1 VWGLKGRYDERE
13 NQGEPD
19 KARLNEY
26 SRELYRQEIAKLV
39 ERLNMFI
46 PERERWLRMP
56 DVRFNRK
63 IGMYAHKMFTVA
75 GEPIDDAAKYQAY
88 LKTVLPQ
95 PEHYQVVHDVEK
107 EPGWI
112 EPKKADSLLK

>member
-1 VWGLKGRYDERE
+1 
-13 NQGEPD
+13 
-19 KARLNEY
+19 
-26 SRELYRQEIAKLV
+26 
-39 ERLNMFI
+39 MFI

-63 IGMYAHKMFTVA
+63 IGMYTHKMFTVA

-95 PEHYQVVHDVEK
+95 PEHYQVVHDRSEEHTSELQSRLHLVCRLLLEK
-107 EPGWI
+107 
-112 EPKKADSLLK
+112 KKKKNDLSNKVDTR